1 MISRYAIAPC
11 TMHHAPCTP
20 HLAPRTLHLA
30 RCTLNVGGVVL
41 ALGILSSSQATAQL
55 GSIDLRGGVMGY
67 FSERSTTLDG
77 DAGRGSGTLAGVELA
92 ARSKFV
98 GASARLFGGSFSAEV
113 GDEAVG
119 DIGRID
125 LSVLAGPSY
134 ISGELGYALRSFTG
148 AFGTRRWSFV
158 RLGGQ
163 STLPLGS
170 TGLHASVS
178 AAVYLGV
185 SASHNTGN
193 GSGRDLETRLTYTAS
208 SLPLYAALGY
218 RFERFTADD
227 ATDTRP
233 EEMSGVVLVVGA
245 RLKI

>member
-1 MISRYAIAPC
+1 MSRTIGRVPRSAFNVQGAKCRMQLTTCNVQRSACISLWVLLYVLLPSDV
-11 TMHHAPCTP
+11 
-20 HLAPRTLHLA
+20 
-30 RCTLNVGGVVL
+30 VG
-41 ALGILSSSQATAQL
+41 QL
-55 GSIDLRGGVMGY
+55 GDIELRGGVMGY
-67 FSERSTTLDG
+67 FSQRSTTLDES
-77 DAGRGSGTLAGVELA
+77 AGSGSGTLAGIELA

-119 DIGRID
+119 DIGRMD

-163 STLPLGS
+163 STLPLGT

-218 RFERFTADD
+218 RFERFTVDD

-233 EEMSGVVLVVGA
+233 DEMSGVMLVVGV
-245 RLKI
+245 RLRL